1 VVRIAR
7 ARARTVV
14 SAGLAGLL
22 AVGAIAGSVSGGNT
36 RTIYI
41 GDPDGSGLIRPSI
54 ASAGNQTGF
63 RVLVRNDGSQ
73 NVTHVVIGVGTAA
86 ASAVG
91 QPPGPSLPAGSTVV
105 AMYGDGLCSVVNA
118 GSGAMCTFDSLRA
131 GTSVRD
137 TIVVTTPSAG
147 RFDAWVSVKLDENTS
162 DAGANTDSFFAAD
175 NFVPSATSATGW
187 ADAARIFSVDPA
199 DGDHFGQFLLTDPGV
214 PVGTGIAAAQ
224 LGPTKQGTLVTV
236 PVSVDGTPVSVVEGA
251 DSASCAFGEPCF
263 GALVTAHI
271 ADGATITPYLT
282 WTMRWDATILP
293 KGFSASQAGVI
304 HFPDN
309 GGTPVNIPNTKKNV
323 CSATR
328 LVDCVVSSDLTK
340 TYFELVFRTASNGG
354 IKGY

>member
-41 GDPDGSGLIRPSI
+41 GDPDGSGLIKPSI

-73 NVTHVVIGVGTAA
+73 NVTHVVIGVGSAA

-105 AMYGDGLCSVVNA
+105 AMYGDGICSTVNG

-131 GTSVRD
+131 RTSIRD

-175 NFVPSATSATGW
+175 NFVASATSATGW
-187 ADAARIFSVDPA
+187 TDAASIFLVDPA
-199 DGDHFGQFLLTDPGV
+199 DGDHFGTFLMPNLGGS
-214 PVGTGIAAAQ
+214 VGTGFTN
-224 LGPTKQGTLVTV
+224 LGQTKQGTLVTV
-236 PVSVDGTPVSVVEGA
+236 PGSPFGTPISTVEA
-251 DSASCAFGEPCF
+251 PDSTTCAFGEPCF
-263 GALVTAHI
+263 GALVTADI
-271 ADGATITPYLT
+271 ADGATITPYVT
-282 WTMRWDATILP
+282 WTIRWDATILP

-304 HFPDN
+304 HFPDG

-328 LVDCVVSSDLTK
+328 LVDCVVSSNLTK